1 MRGCETHL
9 ALVSRVSAGVFR
21 VTVILLLVAVAATG
35 CQYPRDPDG
44 TLNRVDGGV
53 MRVGVTASD
62 PWVLLDGDRP
72 VGGAEVEL
80 ARRFAR
86 DVGAR
91 IEWVQGSEEE
101 LVDAAKEG
109 QVDLIV
115 GGLTNKSRWK
125 KDVAFTRPY
134 VETRAVVGVPAGA
147 SFPDDFA
154 DVPVAAELGSA
165 EEGLL
170 AQKTEARVIPVTS
183 LERRAGRPAAVPHYL
198 LDDLDLTDSGTE
210 LDQAKHVMAVKL
222 GENAFLVR
230 LERFL
235 LNREDEIE
243 RLLIEE
249 GRP

>member
-1 MRGCETHL
+1 MRRL
-9 ALVSRVSAGVFR
+9 PVV
-21 VTVILLLVAVAATG
+21 LLLAAIAVAG

-44 TLNRVDGGV
+44 TLNRVEGGV
-53 MRVGVTASD
+53 MRVGVTEAD
-62 PWVLLDGDRP
+62 PWVLLEGDRP
-72 VGGAEVEL
+72 IGGAEVEL

-115 GGLTNKSRWK
+115 GGLTSKSRWK

-134 VETRAVVGVPAGA
+134 VETRAVVGVPEGE
-147 SFPDDFA
+147 SFPDDFVG
-154 DVPVAAELGSA
+154 VPVAAELGSE

-170 AQKTEARVIPVTS
+170 GQRTDARVVPVTS
-183 LERRAGRPAAVPHYL
+183 LAPRVGRPAAVPDYL
-198 LDDLDLTDSGTE
+198 LDDLELTDSGTE
-210 LDQAKHVMAVKL
+210 LDEAKHVMAVKL

>member
-1 MRGCETHL
+1 V
-9 ALVSRVSAGVFR
+9 A
-21 VTVILLLVAVAATG
+21 IAVAG

-44 TLNRVDGGV
+44 TLNRVEGGV
-53 MRVGVTASD
+53 MRVGVTEAD
-62 PWVLLDGDRP
+62 PWVVLEGDRP

-91 IEWVQGSEEE
+91 IEWVRGSEEE

-109 QVDLIV
+109 QIDLIL
-115 GGLTNKSRWK
+115 GGLTSKSRWK

-134 VETRAVVGVPAGA
+134 VESRTVVGAPAGA
-147 SFPDDFA
+147 SYPDDLA
-154 DVPVAAELGSA
+154 GVPVAVELGTE

-170 AQKTEARVIPVTS
+170 EQRTDARVVPVADLGS
-183 LERRAGRPAAVPHYL
+183 RRGEAAAVHHYL
-198 LDDLDLTDSGTE
+198 LDDLDLTDTGTE
-210 LDQAKHVMAVKL
+210 LDTAKHVMAVKL
-222 GENAFLVR
+222 GENAFMVR

-235 LNREDEIE
+235 LNREDEI
-243 RLLIEE
+243 RKLLVEE

>member
-1 MRGCETHL
+1 VIRIAL
-9 ALVSRVSAGVFR
+9 ALLIAA
-21 VTVILLLVAVAATG
+21 LAATG

-44 TLNRVDGGV
+44 TLNRVEGGV
-53 MRVGVTASD
+53 MRVGVTESD
-62 PWVLLDGDRP
+62 PWVLLEGDEP
-72 VGGAEVEL
+72 SGGAEVEL

-86 DVGAR
+86 DLGAR

-109 QVDLIV
+109 QVDLILA
-115 GGLTNKSRWK
+115 GLTSKSRWK

-134 VETRAVVGVPAGA
+134 VETRSVVGAPAGR
-147 SFPDDFA
+147 SYPDDFA
-154 DVPVAAELGSA
+154 GVPVAVELGTE

-170 AQKTEARVIPVTS
+170 EQRTDARVVPVTDIAT
-183 LERRAGRPAAVPHYL
+183 RAGEPAAVHDYL
-198 LDDLDLTDSGTE
+198 LDDLRLADSGTE
-210 LDQAKHVMAVKL
+210 LDSAKHVMAVKL

-235 LNREDEIE
+235 LDREDEIR
-243 RLLIEE
+243 RLLLRE

>member
-1 MRGCETHL
+1 
-9 ALVSRVSAGVFR
+9 VFR
-21 VTVILLLVAVAATG
+21 LTVVLLLVAIVATG

-53 MRVGVTASD
+53 MRVGVTEAD
-62 PWVLLDGDRP
+62 PWVLLEGDRP
-72 VGGAEVEL
+72 AGGAEVEL

-91 IEWVQGSEEE
+91 IEWVQASEEE
-101 LVDAAKEG
+101 LVEAAKEG

-134 VETRAVVGVPAGA
+134 VETRAVVGIPADG

-154 DVPVAAELGSA
+154 GVPVAAELGSE

-170 AQKTEARVIPVTS
+170 AQKTEARVVPVTD
-183 LERRAGRPAAVPHYL
+183 LAPRAGRPAAVPHYL
-198 LDDLDLTDSGTE
+198 LDDLELTDSGTE
-210 LDQAKHVMAVKL
+210 LDETKHVMAVKL

-235 LNREDEIE
+235 LNRQDEIE

>member
-1 MRGCETHL
+1 VLRL
-9 ALVSRVSAGVFR
+9 SVV
-21 VTVILLLVAVAATG
+21 LLLAAIVAAG

-44 TLNRVDGGV
+44 TLNRVEGAV
-53 MRVGVTASD
+53 MRVGVTEAD
-62 PWVLLDGDRP
+62 PWVVLEGDRP
-72 VGGAEVEL
+72 VRGAEVEL
-80 ARRFAR
+80 ARLFAR
-86 DVGAR
+86 ELGAR

-109 QVDLIV
+109 QVDLIL
-115 GGLTNKSRWK
+115 GGLTSKSRWK

-134 VETRAVVGVPAGA
+134 VETRTVVGIPPGG

-154 DVPVAAELGSA
+154 GVPVAAELGTE

-170 AQKTEARVIPVTS
+170 AQKTEARVVRVRKLGS
-183 LERRAGRPAAVPHYL
+183 RAGRPAAVPHYL
-198 LDDLDLTDSGTE
+198 LDDLRLTDSGTE
-210 LDQAKHVMAVKL
+210 LDSTGHVMAVKL

-235 LNREDEIE
+235 LDREDEIE
-243 RLLIEE
+243 RLLVKE

>member
-1 MRGCETHL
+1 
-9 ALVSRVSAGVFR
+9 
-21 VTVILLLVAVAATG
+21 VTVVLLLVTIAAG

-53 MRVGVTASD
+53 MRVGVIETD
-62 PWVLLDGDRP
+62 PWVVVEDGSP

-80 ARRFAR
+80 VRRFAR

-101 LVDAAKEG
+101 LVEAAKEG
-109 QVDLIV
+109 QIDLIA

-125 KDVAFTRPY
+125 KDVALTRPY
-134 VETRAVVGVPAGA
+134 VETRTVVGVPPGE
-147 SFPDDFA
+147 SFPEDFA
-154 DVPVAAELGSA
+154 GVPVAAEIGSA

-170 AQKTEARVIPVTS
+170 EQRTEARVVPVAS
-183 LERRAGRPAAVPHYL
+183 LAPRAGRPAAVPHYL
-198 LDDLDLTDSGTE
+198 LDDLRLTDSGTE
-210 LDQAKHVMAVKL
+210 LDKSKHVMAVKL

-235 LNREDEIE
+235 LNREEEIE
-243 RLLIEE
+243 RLLVEE

>member
-1 MRGCETHL
+1 VIR
-9 ALVSRVSAGVFR
+9 LVIVLLSAA
-21 VTVILLLVAVAATG
+21 VAVPA

-44 TLNRVDGGV
+44 TLNRVEGGV
-53 MRVGVTASD
+53 MRVGVTEAD
-62 PWVLLDGDRP
+62 PWVLLEGDRP

-109 QVDLIV
+109 QVDLIL

-134 VETRAVVGVPAGA
+134 VETRLVVGVPAGE

-154 DVPVAAELGSA
+154 GVPVAAELGSE

-170 AQKTEARVIPVTS
+170 AQKTEARVVPVAS
-183 LERRAGRPAAVPHYL
+183 LEQRAGRPAAVPHYL
-198 LDDLDLTDSGTE
+198 LDDLGLTDSGTE
-210 LDQAKHVMAVKL
+210 LGEAKHVMAVKL

-243 RLLIEE
+243 RLLVEE

>member
-1 MRGCETHL
+1 VLRLT
-9 ALVSRVSAGVFR
+9 AV
-21 VTVILLLVAVAATG
+21 LLLATVAAAA

-44 TLNRVDGGV
+44 TLNRVEGGV
-53 MRVGVTASD
+53 MRVGVIDAD
-62 PWVLLDGDRP
+62 PWVVLEGERP

-115 GGLTNKSRWK
+115 GGLTSKSRWK

-134 VETRAVVGVPAGA
+134 VETRTVVGIPAGE

-154 DVPVAAELGSA
+154 GVPVAAELGTE

-170 AQKTEARVIPVTS
+170 AQRTEARVVPVAS
-183 LERRAGRPAAVPHYL
+183 LEPLVGRPAAVPHYL
-198 LDDLDLTDSGTE
+198 LDDLELTDSGTE
-210 LDQAKHVMAVKL
+210 LDKAKHVMAVKL

-243 RLLIEE
+243 RLLVEE

>member
-1 MRGCETHL
+1 VIRL
-9 ALVSRVSAGVFR
+9 
-21 VTVILLLVAVAATG
+21 TVVLLLAAIAAAG

-53 MRVGVTASD
+53 MRVGVTAAD
-62 PWVLLDGDRP
+62 PWVLLEGDRP

-115 GGLTNKSRWK
+115 GGLTSKSRWK

-134 VETRAVVGVPAGA
+134 VETRTVVGIPAGE

-154 DVPVAAELGSA
+154 GVPVAAELGSE

-170 AQKTEARVIPVTS
+170 AQKTEARVVPVRS
-183 LERRAGRPAAVPHYL
+183 LEPRAGRPAAVPHYL
-198 LDDLDLTDSGTE
+198 LDDLRLTDSGTE
-210 LDQAKHVMAVKL
+210 LGEAKHVMAVKL

>member
-1 MRGCETHL
+1 VPRL
-9 ALVSRVSAGVFR
+9 
-21 VTVILLLVAVAATG
+21 TVVLLLTAIAAAG

-44 TLNRVDGGV
+44 TLNRVEGGV
-53 MRVGVTASD
+53 MRVGVTAAD
-62 PWVLLDGDRP
+62 PWVVLEGDRP

-86 DVGAR
+86 DLEAR

-109 QVDLIV
+109 QIDLILA
-115 GGLTNKSRWK
+115 GLTSKSRWK

-134 VETRAVVGVPAGA
+134 VETQTVVGIPPGR
-147 SFPDDFA
+147 SFPGDFA
-154 DVPVAAELGSA
+154 GVPVAAELGTA

-170 AQKTEARVIPVTS
+170 AQKTEARVVPVRD
-183 LERRAGRPAAVPHYL
+183 LAPRAGRPAAVPHYL
-198 LDDLDLTDSGTE
+198 LDDLRLTDSGTE
-210 LDQAKHVMAVKL
+210 LDSAKQVMAVKL
-222 GENAFLVR
+222 GENAFMVR

-243 RLLIEE
+243 RLLVEE

>member
-1 MRGCETHL
+1 
-9 ALVSRVSAGVFR
+9 VFR
-21 VTVILLLVAVAATG
+21 LSVILLIAAIGAAG

-44 TLNRVDGGV
+44 TLNRVEDGV
-53 MRVGVTASD
+53 MRVGVTEAD
-62 PWVLLDGDRP
+62 PWVVLEDERP
-72 VGGAEVEL
+72 VGGVEVEL

-86 DVGAR
+86 EVGTR
-91 IEWVQGSEEE
+91 IEWVHGSEEE
-101 LVDAAKEG
+101 LVDATKEG

-125 KDVAFTRPY
+125 KDVALTRPY
-134 VETRAVVGVPAGA
+134 VESRSVVGIPAGE

-154 DVPVAAELGSA
+154 GVPVAAELGSA

-170 AQKTEARVIPVTS
+170 AQRTDARVVPVAS
-183 LERRAGRPAAVPHYL
+183 LSPRAGRPAAAPHYV
-198 LDDLDLTDSGTE
+198 LDDLGLRDSGTE
-210 LDQAKHVMAVKL
+210 LDKAKHVMAVKL

-235 LNREDEIE
+235 LEREDEIE
-243 RLLIEE
+243 RLLVEE